1 MTATT
6 QRRTDAPP
14 PASGG
19 GAPGRSRGLHA
30 ALTVVRLGPVLLL
43 GLIVAIMAAL
53 SPVFLTAVN
62 LGNVGLEATVVAILA
77 LGQLLVI
84 LTAGIDLSVGSVI
97 AMSSVIAA
105 LWIRDLDLVS
115 GWLVIP
121 SMILVGGLAGGVNGT
136 LFVKGKLPHPF
147 LPTLAMLMVARG
159 VALIVSEGQPITG
172 MPESVTALGSERIG
186 QVPLSVLL
194 VAGLAVVVG
203 VILKRITWGQWIYAI
218 GGNREAARRVGVPV
232 DRVLISVYVFSGMC
246 AGTAAIV
253 VSGQTNSAYPTA
265 GNLMELS
272 AIAAVIIG
280 GASFFGGRGTVI
292 GTLVGALI
300 LGVIQNGLNL
310 LNVQSSWQYVALGT
324 AVVIAVEMD
333 VLRSRLETRLRTVRT
348 EESEEPE
355 VSRHE

>member
-1 MTATT
+1 MTAVAQTT
-6 QRRTDAPP
+6 ADG

-19 GAPGRSRGLHA
+19 PASGLPGRRSRGLHA

-43 GLIVAIMAAL
+43 VLIMAVLAALNPLFL
-53 SPVFLTAVN
+53 SPVN
-62 LGNVGLEATVVAILA
+62 LGNVGLEASVVAILA

-84 LTAGIDLSVGSVI
+84 ITAGIDLSVGSVV
-97 AMSSVIAA
+97 AMSSILGA
-105 LWIRDLDLVS
+105 LWIRELDLVS

-121 SMILVGGLAGGVNGT
+121 SMILAGGLAGAVNGT
-136 LFVKGKLPHPF
+136 LFVKGRLPHPF

-172 MPESVTALGSERIG
+172 MPDAVRTVGYGHLGR
-186 QVPLSVLL
+186 VPWAVVLVAVLAVIVYVLL
-194 VAGLAVVVG
+194 R
-203 VILKRITWGQWIYAI
+203 RITWGQWIYAI

-265 GNLMELS
+265 GNLLELS

-280 GASFFGGRGTVI
+280 GASFFGGRGTVV

-310 LNVQSSWQYVALGT
+310 MNVQSSWQYVALGA
-324 AVVIAVEMD
+324 AVVIAVQLD
-333 VLRSRLETRLRTVRT
+333 VVRARLETRLRVVRT
-348 EESEEPE
+348 EESEAP
-355 VSRHE
+355 R